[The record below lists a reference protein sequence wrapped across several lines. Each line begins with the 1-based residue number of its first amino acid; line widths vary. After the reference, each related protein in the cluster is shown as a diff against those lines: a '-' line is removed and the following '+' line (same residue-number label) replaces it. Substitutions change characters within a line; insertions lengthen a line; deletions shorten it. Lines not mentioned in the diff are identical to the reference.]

1 MRILTSLFVTSC
13 LLLASTSASTQTPTQ
28 TPSFP
33 LTGHWLFTEDSTVVE
48 FLPCGDAVC
57 ARIRGLPPKPVP
69 GEKPPPCGL
78 EVLIGFKPKGAHWV
92 GEALDHESNKRY
104 RAKVQPGKKSGELEL
119 VISALGGL
127 VNESM
132 AMVPAKDFKSCN

>member
-1 MRILTSLFVTSC
+1 MRILTSLCVGGS
-13 LLLASTSASTQTPTQ
+13 LLLASTLAVAQ

-57 ARIRGLPPKPVP
+57 ARVRGLPPKPEP

-78 EVLIGFKPKGAHWV
+78 EVLMGFKPKGAHWV

-104 RAKVQPGKKSGELEL
+104 RAKLQPSKKSGELEL
-119 VISALGGL
+119 VISAMGGL
-127 VNESM
+127 VSETMVM
-132 AMVPAKDFKSCN
+132 APTKDFKPCN